1 VCKLKVRGIN
11 VFGLERQRRGM
22 FIAFEYPNLSSSG
35 GATYQHSDVVPPE
48 LETNIVIRAINI
60 RLLRSRSETIDNN
73 RL

>member
-1 VCKLKVRGIN
+1 MGIN

-22 FIAFEYPNLSSSG
+22 FIAFEYPNLASSG
-35 GATYQHSDVVPPE
+35 GAADQHLDVAPPE